1 LCAGGLE
8 VQFTS
13 IKASGFN
20 RKATRGI
27 KPRGG
32 FFISDRG
39 FIGTARL
46 HFANNFFIKR
56 KYSQAG
62 LEF

>member
-1 LCAGGLE
+1 LE

-27 KPRGG
+27 APRGG
-32 FFISDRG
+32 FFVSDRG
-39 FIGTARL
+39 FIGTASL
-46 HFANNFFIKR
+46 HFAHIFFTKR
-56 KYSQAG
+56 KYSRAG